1 MDKPSIQMD
10 DLEERDVRRTA
21 AGLIRMLFGILLFIL
36 AVYVVSTSIFIFR
49 DSASEGIVL
58 DIPFFILAI
67 VSGIM
72 IVTTS
77 ISLYKRRKWLW
88 QKKGEVVKVYIHET
102 RSFVKSKKFRPVM
115 QLLLTVFATLALSI
129 GVAWGFASH
138 EVHYFQTIPKAQPF
152 DITAVTSDNNEED
165 IYFQP
170 TKDARIYYV
179 IHDKDFTTPF
189 TSKTLFNSHIILSM
203 ICKQDRDDLFLVD
216 VTLEDSS
223 TLRGVG
229 CTVVEIRLQQPDP
242 QKVLEFMT
250 AEYATNHSDYYQNN
264 WPLGAGIIG
273 ASVLFIVAV
282 WLLPSFWRRR
292 TNLQ

>member
-1 MDKPSIQMD
+1 
-10 DLEERDVRRTA
+10 
-21 AGLIRMLFGILLFIL
+21 
-36 AVYVVSTSIFIFR
+36 
-49 DSASEGIVL
+49 
-58 DIPFFILAI
+58 
-67 VSGIM
+67 
-72 IVTTS
+72 
-77 ISLYKRRKWLW
+77 
-88 QKKGEVVKVYIHET
+88 
-102 RSFVKSKKFRPVM
+102 
-115 QLLLTVFATLALSI
+115 
-129 GVAWGFASH
+129 
-138 EVHYFQTIPKAQPF
+138 
-152 DITAVTSDNNEED
+152 
-165 IYFQP
+165 
-170 TKDARIYYV
+170 
-179 IHDKDFTTPF
+179 
-189 TSKTLFNSHIILSM
+189 M